1 MENIIALLFSILKLL
16 FVMLIIGIPMFIVI
30 ALISNFIYRR
40 INPHIEKLEKK
51 KRKDKED

>member
-1 MENIIALLFSILKLL
+1 MESIVALLFYILKLL

-40 INPHIEKLEKK
+40 VNPRIEELEKK